1 MALQKYEK
9 TALFYPALFHR
20 AGKYLYL
27 KVDNLAGH
35 VDNEQLTMNN

>member
-1 MALQKYEK
+1 MALQQYEK
-9 TALFYPALFHR
+9 TALFYPAIFHR

-35 VDNEQLTMNN
+35 KKSGQKKLK